1 MTKKLLWALILI
13 CLCVIMIVV
22 NRDSMSLNL
31 LVTQVRTAESFVLLG
46 FTAAGVAIG
55 LLLK

>member
-13 CLCVIMIVV
+13 CLCVILIVL

>member
-13 CLCVIMIVV
+13 CVCVIVIVM
-22 NRDSMSLNL
+22 NRGSMSLNL
-31 LVTQVRTAESFVLLG
+31 VVTKVSAIESFVFLG